1 MNNIIITIG
10 REYGSGGRYIGE
22 KVSKKLNI
30 PFYDKEILL
39 KTGED
44 NNLNYSKLDEYD
56 EVKRNKFF
64 RQLEMLNFNN
74 YSSSGIYTSDIYH
87 TFISNTIKRIA
98 NDGSCVI
105 LGRNANNILRDRKN
119 VINIFIY
126 SNDIDFKV
134 NRKMKL
140 EGKNYKDTLNLL
152 KNIDKKRR
160 KYYEESNRNHNWGS
174 IKDYDYLID
183 SSILGIDGTIDLIV
197 DIYNKYKVKKET
209 K

>member
-10 REYGSGGRYIGE
+10 REYGSGGRFIGE
-22 KVSKKLNI
+22 SVAEKLNI

-39 KTGED
+39 KAGED

-56 EVKRNKFF
+56 EVKRNKFLNK
-64 RQLEMLNFNN
+64 LEMFNLNN
-74 YSSSGIYTSDIYH
+74 YSNSDIYTSDMYH
-87 TFISNTIKRIA
+87 VYISKTIKEIA
-98 NDGSCVI
+98 QEGSCVI
-105 LGRNANNILRDRKN
+105 LGRNANNILKDREN

-126 SNDIDFKV
+126 ANDIDFKI

-140 EGKNYKDTLNLL
+140 EGKSYKETLNIL

-160 KYYEESNRNHNWGS
+160 KFYEESNHNHSWGS
-174 IKDYDYLID
+174 IRDYDYLID
-183 SSILGIDGTIDLIV
+183 SSVLGIDKTIELVV
-197 DIYNKYKVKKET
+197 DIYNKFKKNI

>member
-10 REYGSGGRYIGE
+10 REYGSGGRFIGE
-22 KVSKKLNI
+22 SVAEKLNI

-39 KTGED
+39 KAGED

-56 EVKRNKFF
+56 EVKRNKFLNK
-64 RQLEMLNFNN
+64 LEMFNLNN
-74 YSSSGIYTSDIYH
+74 YSNSDIYTSDMYH
-87 TFISNTIKRIA
+87 VYISKTIKEIA
-98 NDGSCVI
+98 QEGSCVI
-105 LGRNANNILRDRKN
+105 LGRNANNILRDYKN

-126 SNDIDFKV
+126 ANDIDFKI

-140 EGKNYKDTLNLL
+140 EGKSYKETLNIL

-160 KYYEESNRNHNWGS
+160 KFYEESNHNHSWGS
-174 IKDYDYLID
+174 IRDYDYLID
-183 SSILGIDGTIDLIV
+183 SSVLGIDKTIELVV
-197 DIYNKYKVKKET
+197 DIYNKFKKNI

>member
-10 REYGSGGRYIGE
+10 REYGSGGRFIGE
-22 KVSKKLNI
+22 SVAEKLNI

-39 KTGED
+39 KAGED

-56 EVKRNKFF
+56 EVKRNKFLNK
-64 RQLEMLNFNN
+64 LEMFNFIN
-74 YSSSGIYTSDIYH
+74 YSNSDIYTSDMYH
-87 TFISNTIKRIA
+87 VYISKTIKEIA
-98 NDGSCVI
+98 QEGSCVI
-105 LGRNANNILRDRKN
+105 LGRNANNILKDREN

-126 SNDIDFKV
+126 ANDIDFKI

-140 EGKNYKDTLNLL
+140 EGKSYKETLNIL

-160 KYYEESNRNHNWGS
+160 KFYEESNHNHSWGS
-174 IKDYDYLID
+174 IRDYDYLID
-183 SSILGIDGTIDLIV
+183 SSVLGIDKTIELVV
-197 DIYNKYKVKKET
+197 DIYNKFKKNI